1 MAGVE
6 VLVQFYRGW
15 SIPMIFAEVFERR
28 TEGERSQADARGRA
42 FLEDEVAD
50 TRAAE

>member
-1 MAGVE
+1 MAGVV

-15 SIPMIFAEVFERR
+15 STHVMFADVFEQR
-28 TEGERSQADARGRA
+28 TEGDRSQVDARGRA